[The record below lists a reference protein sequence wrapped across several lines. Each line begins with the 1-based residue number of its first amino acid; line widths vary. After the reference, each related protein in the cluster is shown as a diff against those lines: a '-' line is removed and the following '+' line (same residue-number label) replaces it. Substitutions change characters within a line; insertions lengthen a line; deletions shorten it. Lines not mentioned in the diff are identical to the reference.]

1 MTEPSKGTILVVDD
15 DKAILLMV
23 TRLLTSAGYIV
34 FTTQN
39 GNETLEKVR
48 EHQPKLLLLDVML
61 PGISGLEVLQ
71 QVKSNPET
79 ANCFV
84 VLMSSML
91 FSSDEKSATLEA
103 GADGYILKPIQ
114 NRELVARIDAFMQHK
129 TTMDKLKK
137 VEEKHHFLF
146 ENMTQGVIY
155 HAPTGEIT
163 EANESAAT
171 ILGLTM
177 DQLLGKTSL
186 DPRWKSIHEDGSD
199 YPGETHPVM
208 MTIKTGKA
216 VRNSVMGIFVPE
228 ENEYRWIN
236 INSTPHFNNDGSTL
250 SRVIVT
256 FEDITAQ
263 KQSGFQLLHTRDLLQ
278 YIIQHDPNSI
288 AVYDTNMNYVYVSQ
302 RFLHDNKIGN
312 LDIIGKNHYEVF
324 PDIPQK
330 WKDVHQRAMQG
341 EVIKSDDDYFVRD
354 DGSVVY
360 NMWECRPWHV
370 KENEIGGIVLYT
382 EVITQR
388 KQVELALRES
398 ERQLSS
404 LIENLP
410 GFVYRC
416 RYDENWTMLYV
427 SSQCNSVTGFN
438 SNDFVL
444 NRRVSFNDI
453 IKKEYQQTVFEN
465 WETAV
470 RERKVFEM
478 EYPVLTAGGEEKW
491 LWERGTGVYNNAGEL
506 LFLEGYIEDVTERVK
521 AEAELRESEKKYR
534 RITENISDVIWIA
547 DLNFNT
553 TYVTPSIERL
563 IGDTVEK
570 HISRSMEEKFPPDS
584 LQKIIGIFSEE
595 MEKENDPE
603 SDPDRSRQFEV
614 KHYHADGS
622 LIWLSFH
629 VTIIRDENGNP
640 IGFQG
645 VTRDI
650 NNQKKIETELRESEE
665 RYRLILDNSLDAV
678 LLTSPD
684 GSVYSANKAA
694 CEMFGMTEEEICSA
708 GRNGLVDLD
717 DPNLP
722 KFSEERKQTGKAKG
736 ELRFKRKNGTIF
748 PADISSA
755 LFTNSKGEM
764 RNSLIIRD
772 ISERKKVE
780 NEIKRKVDE
789 LERFNRL
796 MVGREIKMTE
806 LKKEVNDLLG
816 KLNLPVKYRLP
827 EE

>member
-23 TRLLTSAGYIV
+23 TRLLTSAGYNV
-34 FTTQN
+34 FTAQN

-91 FSSDEKSATLEA
+91 FWSDEKSATLEA
-103 GADGYILKPIQ
+103 GADGYIMKPIQ
-114 NRELVARIDAFMQHK
+114 NRELVARIDAFMRHK

-137 VEEKHHFLF
+137 VEEKQRFLF
-146 ENMTQGVIY
+146 ENMTQGVIF

-163 EANESAAT
+163 EANEAAAT

-186 DPRWKSIHEDGSD
+186 DPRWKAIHEDGSD

-216 VRNSVMGIFVPE
+216 VRNSVMGVFVPE
-228 ENEYRWIN
+228 QNEYRWIN
-236 INSTPHFNNDGSTL
+236 INSMPHFRNDRSTL
-250 SRVIVT
+250 IRVINT

-302 RFLHDNKIGN
+302 RFLHDNKIWN

-416 RYDENWTMLYV
+416 RYDENWTMLYL
-427 SSQCNSVTGFN
+427 SSQFKTITGYDPD
-438 SNDFVL
+438 DFIQSRSL
-444 NRRVSFNDI
+444 TFNDI
-453 IKKEYQQTVFEN
+453 LTPEHRQKMFEN
-465 WETAV
+465 WETAL
-470 RERKVFEM
+470 REKKMVEM
-478 EYPVLTAGGEEKW
+478 EYPVLTASGEEKW
-491 LWERGTGVYNNAGEL
+491 LWER
-506 LFLEGYIEDVTERVK
+506 
-521 AEAELRESEKKYR
+521 
-534 RITENISDVIWIA
+534 
-547 DLNFNT
+547 
-553 TYVTPSIERL
+553 
-563 IGDTVEK
+563 
-570 HISRSMEEKFPPDS
+570 
-584 LQKIIGIFSEE
+584 
-595 MEKENDPE
+595 
-603 SDPDRSRQFEV
+603 
-614 KHYHADGS
+614 
-622 LIWLSFH
+622 
-629 VTIIRDENGNP
+629 
-640 IGFQG
+640 
-645 VTRDI
+645 
-650 NNQKKIETELRESEE
+650 
-665 RYRLILDNSLDAV
+665 
-678 LLTSPD
+678 
-684 GSVYSANKAA
+684 
-694 CEMFGMTEEEICSA
+694 
-708 GRNGLVDLD
+708 
-717 DPNLP
+717 
-722 KFSEERKQTGKAKG
+722 
-736 ELRFKRKNGTIF
+736 
-748 PADISSA
+748 
-755 LFTNSKGEM
+755 
-764 RNSLIIRD
+764 
-772 ISERKKVE
+772 
-780 NEIKRKVDE
+780 
-789 LERFNRL
+789 
-796 MVGREIKMTE
+796 
-806 LKKEVNDLLG
+806 
-816 KLNLPVKYRLP
+816 
-827 EE
+827 